1 MLETSTEPTMKIPHV
16 LKDVNDA
23 NIEFV
28 QVNKKVN
35 CTKDKAEKKKL
46 KIIDTYYMLT

>member
-28 QVNKKVN
+28 RVNKKVN
-35 CTKDKAEKKKL
+35 CTKDNAEKKKL
-46 KIIDTYYMLT
+46 MIIDTYYMLT